1 MNSLDTNI
9 LIYAIN
15 TGCAEHLAAKGVYE
29 AMLRQPDQW
38 LISDQVLF
46 EFYRGLR
53 NSRIL
58 ERPLTHKQALQQIQF
73 LREDTGVHH
82 CAYQTTFWK
91 PMMAGLAD
99 EDRKSSHIFDRVL
112 AVTLLQNGVKTFF
125 TRNKSDFECF
135 GFQSLINPIDE
146 PL

>member
-38 LISDQVLF
+38 LLSDQVLF

-82 CAYQTTFWK
+82 CAYQTSFWK

-112 AVTLLQNGVKTFF
+112 AITLLQNGVKTFY
-125 TRNKSDFECF
+125 TRNYDDFEGF
-135 GFQSLINPIDE
+135 GFKSLINPIDE